1 MKEERRND
9 KKNFFLLSSDY
20 TEGGGKVAKLINPHL
35 TLPWV
40 GSERRTLS

>member
-1 MKEERRND
+1 MSKERRND
-9 KKNFFLLSSDY
+9 KKNLVFFSSSDS

-40 GSERRTLS
+40 GSER